1 MRCNKHLQSR
11 KAAGD
16 DPESISYTLLFVG
29 KQEYLFQASALP
41 VLGPS
46 DADTVTYAP
55 TDNILV
61 LHSPERVHILH
72 IWGICIINMILDP
85 NQTYRI
91 IRPTVLF
98 QHALIFYIKAE
109 KE

>member
-11 KAAGD
+11 IAAGD
-16 DPESISYTLLFVG
+16 DPESILYTLFFCRETGIFV
-29 KQEYLFQASALP
+29 QASALP

-72 IWGICIINMILDP
+72 IWGICIINIILDP
-85 NQTYRI
+85 NQTYSI
-91 IRPTVLF
+91 IHPTVLF